1 MYSDFLKAIYKS
13 NFVKMIS
20 KASVGRQNVHEFPL
34 GAFSVS
40 QFVHYKTCLT
50 RRFDKKTR
58 EKKLKVFQETVEKY
72 LSYGSSRLF

>member
-50 RRFDKKTR
+50 RRFDKKT
-58 EKKLKVFQETVEKY
+58 ETVEKY